1 MGFYTIMFHVKQQ
14 DRLTHMFRGGWAPRS
29 QAQPIRVC
37 DIIVLYIM
45 GYYVITSLIKERIN
59 MTKEKMKQTI
69 DTIKHLD
76 SMKAVKVAFDLSES
90 NQDSITKVMQVVSA
104 MDDNMKLLATK
115 VLKLEKILARF
126 QMTEGLDEPRKN

>member
-1 MGFYTIMFHVKQQ
+1 
-14 DRLTHMFRGGWAPRS
+14 
-29 QAQPIRVC
+29 
-37 DIIVLYIM
+37 
-45 GYYVITSLIKERIN
+45 

-90 NQDSITKVMQVVSA
+90 NQDSINKTMQVISA
-104 MDDNMKLLATK
+104 MDENMKLLATK

-126 QMTEGLDEPRKN
+126 QMTEGLDEQRKN